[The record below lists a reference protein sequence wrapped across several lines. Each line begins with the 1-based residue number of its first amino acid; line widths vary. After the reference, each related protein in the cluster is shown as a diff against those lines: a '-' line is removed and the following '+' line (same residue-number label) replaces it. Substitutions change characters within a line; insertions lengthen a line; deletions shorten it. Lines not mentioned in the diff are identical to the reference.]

1 MIVCIGTSE
10 ATLASYKNGDH
21 QSSDANNDNAV
32 VPNNGNGH
40 GKARHATVCRSTSD
54 ENNA

>member
-1 MIVCIGTSE
+1 MIVCIGTGE
-10 ATLASYKNGDH
+10 ATLASYKNGHH

-32 VPNNGNGH
+32 VPNNSNGH
-40 GKARHATVCRSTSD
+40 GEARHATVCQSTSD